1 MRPDAQNGSPP
12 KGHVEGHWKRRSAS
26 LFRWLHIYVSM
37 VSFGILFFFAVTGL
51 TLNHAEGWFAETPKT
66 TQQKGELA
74 VKWVAG
80 GPAANVAKLE
90 VVEFMRRAHGVK
102 GLVGEFRIEDAQCAV
117 SFKGP
122 GYMAEALIDRASG
135 RYELAE
141 TRMGL
146 IAIIN
151 DLHKGRDS
159 GPGWSVIVD
168 LSAILMVVVSLS
180 GMVLIYFVKR
190 RFVSGTVVAVL
201 GTALSWL
208 AYVWLVP

>member
-1 MRPDAQNGSPP
+1 MAPDSPANAP
-12 KGHVEGHWKRRSAS
+12 ARGHLEGFWKRRSAS

-51 TLNHAEGWFAETPKT
+51 TLNHAEGLFGETPQT
-66 TQQKGELA
+66 TQRKGQLSA
-74 VKWVAG
+74 KWVAADAKG
-80 GPAANVAKLE
+80 NVAKLE
-90 VVEFMRRAHGVK
+90 VVEFLRRSHGVK

-135 RYELAE
+135 RYELSE
-141 TRMGL
+141 TRMGF

-151 DLHKGRDS
+151 DLHKGRDT

-201 GTALSWL
+201 GSALSWA